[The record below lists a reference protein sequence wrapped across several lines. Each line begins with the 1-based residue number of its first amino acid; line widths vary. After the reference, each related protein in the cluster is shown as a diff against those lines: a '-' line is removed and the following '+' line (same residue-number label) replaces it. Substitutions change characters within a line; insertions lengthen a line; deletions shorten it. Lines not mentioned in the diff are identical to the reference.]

1 MMFPHNRPFALLAEV
16 ARQLL
21 KGDTWD
27 SPEEAF
33 TAFRLSSAE
42 ADAVCDLGNNPHRIP
57 RPGDGSDQPAIP
69 VDDEGW
75 GFPIPKGTD
84 QPTLW

>member
-1 MMFPHNRPFALLAEV
+1 MHYPTCRPFALLAEV

-27 SPEEAF
+27 TPEEAF
-33 TAFRLSSAE
+33 AAFHLSSAE
-42 ADAVCDLGNNPHRIP
+42 ADAVCQLVANPHRIP

-69 VDDEGW
+69 IDAEGW
-75 GFPIPKGTD
+75 GFPKPTDSD